1 MRFIIGDMERPGR
14 GWYLTLFVAL
24 GVLAL
29 AGLSV
34 GRMLRLPFDGTDWPP
49 DAWRSDGLLITQ
61 VQRQADGLQPG
72 DIVTAVDGVSLE
84 TWARALLQPAFPR
97 PRWQVGQTVL
107 YSVIRDDV
115 ALDAPVTLTG
125 FPVGQTLKQRW
136 GHVLTMLAFPI
147 VGLFVFVRRPD
158 DHAARVFFLVACCGF
173 GAIANW
179 LSGVGV
185 VSLVDGLHFWLF
197 RIAGQGTGL
206 LFLAAL
212 LHFTL
217 VFPQPLPIIRKHR
230 RVVLLIYALPIL
242 FYVGYI
248 VMAYLRSDSVLVWLG
263 TWTTAARPVYLTCT
277 LLTAAAML
285 AQYRVGSSAS
295 ARRKIRWVLL
305 AMWLSA
311 GVFFFLH
318 LLPALVTGQSLLGV
332 GAQGIIALPI
342 PLALMMAIW
351 RYQAF
356 DIDTLLNRAMV
367 YGGLTACVVGIY
379 VLVVGYLGTLLQIND
394 PSLSALVATGVV
406 AVLFQPL
413 RRRLQRVV
421 NRRMFGNSA
430 EPYRVLA
437 GLGRRLE
444 VAFEPAAILPTLVQ
458 TVSESLRLP
467 YVAITLEQ
475 NGATGV
481 AAAVGAPSAEPIP
494 FPLVYQGATVGQL
507 LVSPRR
513 GEAMLSTRDRRLLTD
528 LAQQA
533 GVAVHGVRLMADLQR
548 SRESLVLAREE
559 ERRRLRRDLHD
570 DLAPALAGLALTAGA
585 AAGLI
590 FTDPEKAAALVRELD
605 QAIRAAVGDIRRLV
619 YDLRPPALDE
629 LGLVAAIRERAA
641 QYDGPDLLVL
651 VEADEL
657 PALPAAVE
665 VAAYRIAQEALMN
678 VARHAGAQRCH
689 IRLALAEDGLR
700 LDITDDGV
708 GLPETYTA
716 GVGLR
721 SMRERAAAL
730 GGEFRAGRS
739 ASSGTHVH
747 VRLPVTL
754 DVHQDADER

>member
-1 MRFIIGDMERPGR
+1 MRFIIGGVEKPSR
-14 GWYLTLFVAL
+14 GWYLTLLAAL

-34 GRMLRLPFDGTDWPP
+34 GRALRLPFDGTYWPP
-49 DAWRSDGLLITQ
+49 DGWQPDGLRITQ
-61 VQRQADGLQPG
+61 TQVDGLQPG
-72 DIVTAVDGVSLE
+72 DVVTAVGGVSLE
-84 TWARALLQPAFPR
+84 TWAQALLQPAYPR
-97 PRWQVGQTVL
+97 PRWQAGQTVT
-107 YSVIRDDV
+107 YSVVRSGV
-115 ALDAPVTLTG
+115 AMDAPVILMQL
-125 FPVGQTLKQRW
+125 PVGQTLKLRW
-136 GHVLTMLAFPI
+136 GHVLTMLAFQI
-147 VGLFVFVRRPD
+147 VGTFVFVRRPD
-158 DHAARVFFLVACCGF
+158 EHAARIFFLAACCGF
-173 GAIANW
+173 GVMANW
-179 LSGVGV
+179 LAGVGV
-185 VSLVDGLHFWLF
+185 VGLVDGLRFWLF
-197 RIAGQGTGL
+197 RLAGQGTGL

-248 VMAYLRSDSVLVWLG
+248 VIAYLRSDSTLVWLG
-263 TWTTAARPVYLTCT
+263 TWTTAARPVYLACT

-285 AQYRVGSSAS
+285 AQYRAGSSAI

-305 AMWLSA
+305 AMWVSG

-318 LLPALVTGQSLLGV
+318 LLPVLVTGQSLLSA

-356 DIDTLLNRAMV
+356 DIDTLLSRAMV

-379 VLVVGYLGTLLQIND
+379 ILVVGYLGTLLQIND
-394 PSLSALVATGVV
+394 QNLSALVAAGVV

-421 NRRMFGNSA
+421 NRRMFGQRA

-444 VAFEPAAILPTLVQ
+444 AAFEPAAILPTLVQ

-475 NGATGV
+475 NGSTHI
-481 AAAVGAPSAEPIP
+481 AAAAGTPLAEPIP

-507 LVSPRR
+507 WVSPRR
-513 GEAMLSTRDRRLLTD
+513 GDAVLSTTDRRLLAD

-533 GVAVHGVRLMADLQR
+533 GVAVHGVGLMADLQR

-570 DLAPALAGLALTAGA
+570 DLAPTLAGLALTAGTA
-585 AAGLI
+585 ASLI
-590 FTDPEKAAALVRELD
+590 STDPEKAAALVRELD

-629 LGLVAAIRERAA
+629 LGLVGAIQERAA
-641 QYDGPDLLVL
+641 QYNGDSLRVRVD
-651 VEADEL
+651 ADEL
-657 PALPAAVE
+657 PTLPAAVE
-665 VAAYRIAQEALMN
+665 VAAYRIVQEALMN
-678 VARHAGAQRCH
+678 AVRHAGAQHCH

-700 LDITDDGV
+700 LDITDDGA

-730 GGEFRAGRS
+730 GGEFRAGRR
-739 ASSGTHVH
+739 ASGGTHVH
-747 VRLPVTL
+747 ARLPVTS